1 MNCQFSM
8 NNEIIIRVKLY
19 LCDIISKCVRH
30 MTIISTIF
38 LHLYYS
44 SENIIC
50 IEVVF

>member
-8 NNEIIIRVKLY
+8 NNEIMIRVKLY

-30 MTIISTIF
+30 MTISTIF